1 LPEDHPA
8 WDLEAHYLALM
19 CVNIVMSYSPKRIIL
34 GGGVMDQRHLFS
46 VIRRKFAQLMNG
58 FMLPETPLDHYI
70 VPPGLPGTSGEVGA
84 LALAI
89 NAELGL
95 CL

>member
-1 LPEDHPA
+1 
-8 WDLEAHYLALM
+8 
-19 CVNIVMSYSPKRIIL
+19 
-34 GGGVMDQRHLFS
+34 
-46 VIRRKFAQLMNG
+46 MNG
-58 FMLPETPLDHYI
+58 FMLPETPLDNYI